1 MYTVCAIV
9 RNTSCAP
16 DLVCVLQSQTDI
28 LLHAGIIFVKRDLT
42 LYDQYKRNTG
52 VEMCG

>member
-1 MYTVCAIV
+1 MYCTCAIV

-28 LLHAGIIFVKRDLT
+28 LLHAGIIFVEKGPNAVRAIET
-42 LYDQYKRNTG
+42 
-52 VEMCG
+52 